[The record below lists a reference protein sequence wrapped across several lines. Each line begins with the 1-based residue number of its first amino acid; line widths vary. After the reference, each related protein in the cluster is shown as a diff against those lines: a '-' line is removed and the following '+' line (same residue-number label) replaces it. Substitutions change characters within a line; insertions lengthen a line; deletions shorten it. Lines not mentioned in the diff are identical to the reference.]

1 MIYLIINILLIILSI
16 YCIYKS
22 NYYLKLSEKELEKAN
37 ELLARA
43 RANSS
48 PAKERIVEQVQ

>member
-43 RANSS
+43 RAYSS
-48 PAKERIVEQVQ
+48 PAKEGFVD